1 MYFIKLLFV
10 CSQNRW
16 RSLTAEKIFQGVD
29 GHEVR
34 SAGTEDNARIKISE
48 GHLGWADVVFVME
61 KKHVRRIQDKYR
73 GCLAGKR
80 IICLNISD
88 DYKYMDE
95 DLIGLLESGVA
106 EYFDEWR
113 FEDDH

>member
-1 MYFIKLLFV
+1 MPTIKLLFV

-16 RSLTAEKIFQGVD
+16 RSLTAEKIFQGID

-34 SAGTEDNARIKISE
+34 SAGTEDHARVKISE
-48 GHLGWADVVFVME
+48 GHVGWADVIFVME
-61 KKHVRRIQDKYR
+61 KKHVRRIQDKFR
-73 GCLAGKR
+73 DSVIGKR

-95 DLIGLLESGVA
+95 DLIGLLESSMS
-106 EYFDEWR
+106 EYLQEWLA
-113 FEDDH
+113 